1 MSDDFEPTY
10 PRPMKYLQVALLVGL
25 AGCDDGCCGT
35 VDAKQDSTL
44 RMPVA
49 QTTAF
54 ANLQIGTSSKTFTL
68 AMNRYAAD
76 CGSGAECEFY
86 YYIDA
91 GDDLRIQGTTI
102 LNAAYRADPTT
113 EISLDVTQYSL
124 PFDVE
129 LVRGKYV
136 LGRFHFQ
143 TGTLTYDVPTTVSV
157 PGTLNLSW
165 TTTAIGPRDQLA
177 ARLTTC
183 ASDTRARSDSHSY
196 RKLSIAALHSTLPIA
211 VPAACQ
217 QTAIELQL
225 SYDARGTVDGFAT
238 ESSADTSSTET
249 RKIAVAQ

>member
-1 MSDDFEPTY
+1 
-10 PRPMKYLQVALLVGL
+10 MKYAQVALLLGL

-35 VDAKQDSTL
+35 VDFKTDSTL
-44 RMPVA
+44 RMPAA
-49 QTTAF
+49 QTTAL
-54 ANLQIGTSSKTFTL
+54 ANLQIGTGSKTFTL

-76 CGSGAECEFY
+76 CGKGSECEFY

-91 GDDLRIQGTTI
+91 GDDLRIQGTSI
-102 LNAAYRADPTT
+102 LDAAYRAAPTP
-113 EISLDVTQYSL
+113 EISIDVTKYSL

-129 LVRGKYV
+129 LVRGKNV

-143 TGTLTYDVPTTVSV
+143 TATLTYDIPATVSV

-165 TTTAIGPRDQLA
+165 TTTASEPRDQLA

-183 ASDTRARSDSHSY
+183 AGDTRARSDSYSY
-196 RKLSIAALHSTLPIA
+196 RELTISALHSTLPIV

-225 SYDARGTVDGFAT
+225 IYDARRTVAGFAI
-238 ESSADTSSTET
+238 ES
-249 RKIAVAQ
+249 